1 MAPRR
6 LLDQDAQRERRNQQL
21 LLERLSRA
29 SERLLSKEIS
39 TTTLAMVKGWQASG
53 QVRSQD
59 EHLRRIES
67 LLKRIWRASIE
78 GMAKRITAAAKG
90 GSGPD
95 VIKEQPKWDLF
106 VAQYIE
112 AFGGEKIQQIA
123 ETTRTQ
129 IMTQVAIGQ
138 SEGLGQSEIA
148 KLISKNSPTIGRQR
162 GALIARTE
170 THGAG
175 NYGAKKQAEST
186 GLNMRRE
193 WIAADNP
200 GRTRDAHEDANEQI
214 VDMDQPFIV
223 DGELLDYPGDPSGS
237 AANVINCR
245 CAVGYIVID

>member
-21 LLERLSRA
+21 LLERLSRV
-29 SERLLSKEIS
+29 SERLLAKEIA

-170 THGAG
+170 THGSG

-223 DGELLDYPGDPSGS
+223 DGESLDYPGDPSGS

-245 CAVGYIVID
+245 CAVGYIVVD